1 MFVWIKRGCLS
12 LAILGLLFTGAAQA
26 QNGQG
31 RGNGAAPGGDVV
43 NLRAGQVIPGQYIVV
58 LQDDVAN
65 PAAVANEM
73 ARAHGLGLG
82 HVYGH
87 ALKGFSATIPAG
99 AVAALS
105 RDPRV
110 DYIEADQVVHAD
122 VQDIP
127 TGIER
132 IFADSNGSIYIDGV
146 DDWRV
151 DVDVAVID
159 TGIDLD
165 HPDLNV
171 FDAVSYAGGAGDDG
185 NGHGTHVAGTIGALD
200 NGIGV
205 VGVAPGARLW
215 AVKVL
220 NNGGSGSY
228 ANVIKGIDYV
238 TANAGSIEVA
248 NMSLG
253 GGHSN
258 AVCTAVA
265 NSVAAGVVHVVA
277 AGNSD
282 TDAAGHTP
290 ADCPDVVTVSAL
302 ADFDGAPLGLGSPTC
317 RSDEDDTLANFSN
330 FGNLVEIT
338 APGVCITSTWK
349 GGGYKTISGTSMASP
364 HAAGA
369 AALLAS
375 GTNDPEDKADVDAI
389 IATIVGT
396 GNSMSL
402 DMGGWDDD
410 SGDGPKE
417 PLLDVSTF
425 VPTMV
430 PGSVGGA
437 PLASNDAPQVI
448 ISSPANGSEFVDG
461 DTVSISF
468 TGTASDTEDSDLT
481 ANLSWSSNID
491 GALGTGGSVSTTLN
505 QGAHTITAEVT
516 DSGDSD
522 GANIKS
528 GDASVD
534 ITVGEAPTLSI
545 VSPSGESGYATGG
558 GKNSDKHLYVT
569 IAVDPPVL
577 NASVSIK
584 LTRTEGGE
592 WNGAGATDEFGEVTF
607 SLKNASSGCYTTDV
621 TDVGG
626 DTSVAT
632 PDNAF
637 GLRTNCL

>member
-1 MFVWIKRGCLS
+1 MSVWLKRVF
-12 LAILGLLFTGAAQA
+12 LAGAMLALLAGGSAEA
-26 QNGQG
+26 QNG
-31 RGNGAAPGGDVV
+31 RGNGADGNVV

-58 LQDDVAN
+58 LYDDVAD

-73 ARAHGLGLG
+73 ALAHGLGLG

-87 ALKGFSATIPAG
+87 ALKGFSATFPAG

-110 DYIEADQVVHAD
+110 DYIEADQVVHAFA
-122 VQDIP
+122 QDIP

-132 IFADSNGSIYIDGV
+132 IFAVGNGSIDIDGV

-171 FDAVSYAGGAGDDG
+171 VGAVSYAGGAGDDG

-228 ANVIKGIDYV
+228 ADVIAGINYV
-238 TANAGSIEVA
+238 TANAATIEVA

-258 AVCTAVA
+258 SVCQAVA

-282 TDAAGHTP
+282 SNVTGHSP
-290 ADCPDVVTVSAL
+290 ADCAAVITVSAL

-317 RSDEDDTLANFSN
+317 RSDQDDTLANFSN
-330 FGNLVEIT
+330 WGNKVEVT
-338 APGVCITSTWK
+338 APGVCIRSTWK
-349 GGGYKTISGTSMASP
+349 GGGYRTISGTSMASP
-364 HAAGA
+364 HVAGA

-375 GTNDPEDKADVDAI
+375 GANDPTNATQVNAI
-389 IATIVGT
+389 IATIIAT
-396 GNSMSL
+396 GNTDSL
-402 DMGGWDDD
+402 AAGGWDDD
-410 SGDGPKE
+410 SGDNIQE
-417 PLLDVSTF
+417 PLLDVTGFSAAT
-425 VPTMV
+425 V
-430 PGSVGGA
+430 PGTVGGA
-437 PLASNDAPQVI
+437 PLVSNDAPQVTI
-448 ISSPANGSEFVDG
+448 TSPVDGSDFVDG
-461 DTVSISF
+461 DAVPVNF
-468 TGTASDTEDSDLT
+468 AGTASDTEDGDLT

-491 GALGTGGSVSTTLN
+491 GALGTGGSVSTTLT
-505 QGAHTITAEVT
+505 QGPHTITAEVT
-516 DSGDSD
+516 DSGDVYSE
-522 GANIKS
+522 NIKS
-528 GDASVD
+528 GNASIS
-534 ITVGEAPTLSI
+534 ITVGDLPELSV
-545 VSPSGESGYATGG
+545 VSPSGETGYSTGG
-558 GKNSDKHLYVT
+558 GRNHDKHLYITV
-569 IAVDPPVL
+569 AVDPL
-577 NASVSIK
+577 TLGASVSIK

-592 WNGAGATDEFGEVTF
+592 WNGTGATDEFGEVTF
-607 SLKNASSGCYTTDV
+607 SLKNSPAGCYTTEV
-621 TDVGG
+621 TDLNG
-626 DTSVAT
+626 TLPAT
-632 PDNAF
+632 PANEF
-637 GLRTNCL
+637 CK